1 MEKCLASILRAPINY
16 INDLRHMRTGSLTMS
31 GTSFYPSFMVCI
43 VFALLSMLGF
53 AAYLIYYF
61 ITLDNTCYANV
72 QVGTIILAAL
82 YPIESVV
89 IWICLIGSAGTSTTK
104 CWKFLIAFFI
114 GLGTC
119 GLGFGGMGIVFI
131 CVLDVEDD
139 YDLYLSGTFLSN
151 PTFVEVIVYLYLGFI
166 VLYVI
171 MMPILTYAYN
181 SRNNKDAVT
190 EATCMDTCCCFTYYF
205 FEFIFFFTVLFMVCL
220 KVVGPVVLVY
230 DLVEVGRAHFS
241 NGTN

>member
-1 MEKCLASILRAPINY
+1 M
-16 INDLRHMRTGSLTMS
+16 
-31 GTSFYPSFMVCI
+31 
-43 VFALLSMLGF
+43 
-53 AAYLIYYF
+53 
-61 ITLDNTCYANV
+61 
-72 QVGTIILAAL
+72 
-82 YPIESVV
+82 
-89 IWICLIGSAGTSTTK
+89 
-104 CWKFLIAFFI
+104 
-114 GLGTC
+114 
-119 GLGFGGMGIVFI
+119 FI

-205 FEFIFFFTVLFMVCL
+205 FEFIFFFTVLFMICL
-220 KVVGPVVLVY
+220 KVVGPAVLIY
-230 DLVEVGRAHFS
+230 DLIEVGRAHFS